1 MNRQQKIDTILQLIK
16 PNRGCKSIPV
26 RYWLVLGAD
35 MRKYIRLTDRG
46 KTAEADKLLTLKQAT
61 I

>member
-46 KTAEADKLLTLKQAT
+46 KAVQAEGLLMSKQ
-61 I
+61 IKI